1 MRVRFDTRPN
11 GSEGKCM
18 ARAGGGRAGRGGRGH
33 LCHGD
38 RSCPDAGATRQAAPG
53 SRRRLRRPGG
63 DEPRGGGG
71 PGRPHRGRRDL
82 GVAPRRF
89 GTRSAGK
96 AMDDR
101 MLLAVMDLLLAGLEP
116 SALQYDLWFAATV
129 QEENG
134 LHGAKALAQSTA
146 FDLVLALDVGLV
158 GDVPTVGEREYPARL
173 GGGPTL
179 VHKDRIIHYDRRFL
193 WQLARVAETHGIPY
207 QHGVYARYSSHGSA
221 VIDPGSPAA
230 QH

>member
-1 MRVRFDTRPN
+1 
-11 GSEGKCM
+11 
-18 ARAGGGRAGRGGRGH
+18 
-33 LCHGD
+33 
-38 RSCPDAGATRQAAPG
+38 
-53 SRRRLRRPGG
+53 
-63 DEPRGGGG
+63 
-71 PGRPHRGRRDL
+71 
-82 GVAPRRF
+82 
-89 GTRSAGK
+89 
-96 AMDDR
+96 MDDR

-134 LHGAKALAQSTA
+134 LHGAKALAQRTA

-207 QHGVYARYSSHGSA
+207 QHGVYASYSSDGCAFIEH
-221 VIDPGSPAA
+221 GSPAVLIGVPTRYTHSPVEMVDEGDLVA
-230 QH
+230 TAALLRAFAATAPAGSGRTGASGRTGGEEGVRPARRAVLQHAASCGVAAT